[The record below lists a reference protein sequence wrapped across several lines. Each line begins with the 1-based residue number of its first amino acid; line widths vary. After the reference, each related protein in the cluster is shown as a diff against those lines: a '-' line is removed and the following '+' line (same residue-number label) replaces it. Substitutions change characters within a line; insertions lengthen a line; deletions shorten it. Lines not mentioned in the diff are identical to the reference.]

1 MIFGTHLWRDCDIV
15 RGFLWGRPT
24 TCCTNFI
31 NPARIYQSK
40 LSVIATLFTLS
51 SITAGST
58 KQCSNCH
65 MPVYNQHTTV
75 NHRVIDI
82 RKASK
87 KSVQTEWLIFSLA
100 YTHQTWMI
108 VLQVIKMLLT
118 IIVVFFVCW
127 GPKLVVNIMKRFE
140 LSLLHSET
148 AFFVKV
154 TRSVERHIEQ

>member
-1 MIFGTHLWRDCDIV
+1 
-15 RGFLWGRPT
+15 
-24 TCCTNFI
+24 
-31 NPARIYQSK
+31 
-40 LSVIATLFTLS
+40 
-51 SITAGST
+51 
-58 KQCSNCH
+58 
-65 MPVYNQHTTV
+65 
-75 NHRVIDI
+75 
-82 RKASK
+82 
-87 KSVQTEWLIFSLA
+87 
-100 YTHQTWMI
+100 MI